1 MFVNIIE
8 SYRNVIAIADE
19 ELIGKQFF
27 EGKKQLDIKESFYK
41 GENEK
46 TLPEEE
52 VKEMMINLSRED
64 ATFNLV
70 GEHSIRCAIEVGIIT
85 EDQILKIDEIPYSL
99 VLL

>member
-1 MFVNIIE
+1 MYINVIE
-8 SYRNVIAIADE
+8 AYRKIIAIADA
-19 ELIGKQFF
+19 ELIGKTFS
-27 EGKKQLDIKESFYK
+27 EGNKQLDIKESFYK
-41 GENEK
+41 GDIK
-46 TLPEEE
+46 PIEEI
-52 VKEMMINLSRED
+52 KELIIFGLKED